1 MSPLTRICVLFV
13 MTSAAHIQ
21 AQQSNEIP
29 KAESPGFGVGLRDT
43 IQDGEYLTITQRL
56 NPTLRVPPIE
66 FPPENRFSR
75 ASLGTVSVDEL
86 RHPLSRSAQHQL
98 ERIQRD
104 LKKGDRIAAIQKL
117 TELQDDESAKTVVV
131 GMLGAEY
138 LAIGR
143 VDEAITFL
151 ETAVH
156 IQPSVAGNHSN
167 LGYALCVIGQC
178 DKGEAEVR
186 AALLYDENCRQAHY
200 LMGVIL
206 LTRGDP
212 RALNHLRFAEKDIPA
227 AHMAQALYYAQHH
240 NMDLANEQLLE
251 YLGPQGKAN
260 LPVAQNWLRNAMER
274 AD

>member
-1 MSPLTRICVLFV
+1 

-56 NPTLRVPPIE
+56 NPTLRVRPIE
-66 FPPENRFSR
+66 FPREKPFSA
-75 ASLGTVSVDEL
+75 ASLGTISVDEL
-86 RHPLSRSAQHQL
+86 RHPLSRRAQQQL

-117 TELQDDESAKTVVV
+117 TELQDDISAKAVVV

-143 VDEAITFL
+143 VKEAITFL

-156 IQPSVAGNHSN
+156 LQPSVAGNHSN
-167 LGYALCVIGQC
+167 LGYALCLLGQC

-186 AALLYDENCRQAHY
+186 VALMYDENCRQARY

-206 LTRGDP
+206 LERGDSL
-212 RALNHLRFAEKDIPA
+212 ALSYLRFAEKDIPA
-227 AHMAQALYYAQHH
+227 AHMAQALYYAQHD
-240 NMDLANEQLLE
+240 NMDLANQQLLE
-251 YLGPQGKAN
+251 YLGPQGKSN
-260 LPVAQNWLRNAMER
+260 LPAAQNWLRNAMAR